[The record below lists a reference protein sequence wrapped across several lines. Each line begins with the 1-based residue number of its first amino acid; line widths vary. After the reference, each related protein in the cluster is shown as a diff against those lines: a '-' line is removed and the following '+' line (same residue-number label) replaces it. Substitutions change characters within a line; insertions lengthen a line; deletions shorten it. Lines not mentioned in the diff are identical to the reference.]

1 MVVVANVTGA
11 IAALRLDLS
20 TRLEATAANASD
32 FAVQHP
38 VKGVVTQQSIVVVS
52 FSCRN
57 VAWGRLTLP
66 SGRLRE
72 VMRGLKS
79 LLPGRHVALR

>member
-1 MVVVANVTGA
+1 MVMANVTGA

-52 FSCRN
+52 FSCGS
-57 VAWGRLTLP
+57 VAWGRLTAP
-66 SGRLRE
+66 NRCLRE
-72 VMRGLKS
+72 VMRGLNS
-79 LLPGRHVALR
+79 LLSGYRVALS